1 MTFDIQSTITIMGGL
16 GVFAAGIGYAWGQLI
31 QNKSKPAREAT
42 QSDMETLGFMRGQ
55 IESLQ
60 ELVRQSK
67 AEARE
72 LQSKYLIEIK
82 ELNGKLENLSG
93 QLTQKDLQLQEYTK
107 IFQGRDPQ
115 ILHLLSEQQNYW
127 KQNTENWTHI
137 MGFIEEIRDYIKTT
151 KPQQ

>member
-1 MTFDIQSTITIMGGL
+1 MGGL

-60 ELVRQSK
+60 EIVKQSK
-67 AEARE
+67 AEATER
-72 LQSKYLIEIK
+72 QTKYLAEIK

-93 QLTQKDLQLQEYTK
+93 QIRQKDVQLQEYTK
-107 IFQGRDPQ
+107 IFQGYDPQ
-115 ILHLLSEQQNYW
+115 ILKLLAEQQTYW
-127 KQNTENWTHI
+127 KQNADNWTHI
-137 MGFIEEIRDYIKTT
+137 MGFIEEVRDYIKTT